1 MDNKKYRDLDSFF
14 KKYVERYV
22 KDNPDLSLLQ
32 SLNIDIESL
41 IYSFATHTETIC
53 HFRDMW
59 KIEAILYQIEE
70 NDYDLSSL
78 TNSELISLANETNT
92 EIGLNDIIFERECDA
107 IRDVCD
113 NRNIPALP
121 DF

>member
-1 MDNKKYRDLDSFF
+1 MDNKRYIDLDSFF

-32 SLNIDIESL
+32 SLNIDIKSL
-41 IYSFATHTETIC
+41 IYEFVTHTETIC

-59 KIEAILYQIEE
+59 KIETILYQIEE
-70 NDYDLSSL
+70 NGYDLSRL
-78 TNSELISLANETNT
+78 TNMELISLANEANT
-92 EIGLNDIIFERECDA
+92 QIGFDENIFEIECDL